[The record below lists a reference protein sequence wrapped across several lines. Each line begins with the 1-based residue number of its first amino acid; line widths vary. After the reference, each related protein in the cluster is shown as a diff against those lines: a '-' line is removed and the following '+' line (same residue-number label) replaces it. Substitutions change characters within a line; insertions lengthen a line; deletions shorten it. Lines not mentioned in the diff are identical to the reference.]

1 MAAVTISDFEAYKV
15 YSSLEE
21 SIKKK
26 CTVKEI
32 LANILSEFGVVLLE
46 KPTSSESAQI
56 WLKEKNKLSSSL
68 TRLIAQKNRKRK
80 VPGDSLF
87 FDSKLCAA
95 FTKVVCPPKV
105 DIDPDFSIESLNL
118 DSDSEYNLN
127 PQRKKLKASRGR
139 KKGPIL
145 CDQTFRNRS
154 KPIRD

>member
-15 YSSLEE
+15 YSNLEE

-56 WLKEKNKLSSSL
+56 WLKEKKKLSSSL
-68 TRLIAQKNRKRK
+68 TRLIQKNRKRK
-80 VPGDSLF
+80 VLGDSLF

-145 CDQTFRNRS
+145 CS
-154 KPIRD
+154 LSIKHSE